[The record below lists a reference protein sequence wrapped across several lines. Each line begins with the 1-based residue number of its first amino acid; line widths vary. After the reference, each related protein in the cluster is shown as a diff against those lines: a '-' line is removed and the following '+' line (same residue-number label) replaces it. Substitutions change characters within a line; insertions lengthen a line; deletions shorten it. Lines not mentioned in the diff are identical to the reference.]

1 MLEINLYW
9 WDYLSLFLIFFVG
22 IPHGA
27 LDGAISITLGYSKK
41 ISLQIRFLISYIFF
55 SSVILIFWYYFPVI
69 SLISFILISIFH
81 FGCGDLKWNTDNF
94 YYIRGYVHGSL
105 IVLGIIFLN
114 LNEVEQF
121 FEILSGNNLSLLWIS
136 LKAMLLFC
144 CLSIIFLLINYKRI
158 NFSIDYL
165 KLMFPI
171 ILIISFSPPLLA
183 FALYFCFIHSFNH
196 MKRIIPTLFNF
207 MNKAKAIWLMAI
219 FSLLSWLGGAL
230 ALYHLSFNFNQNEAL
245 IKVIFIGLAALTF
258 PHMVLVD
265 GFFRQKFKI

>member
-1 MLEINLYW
+1 MLEVNLYW

-27 LDGAISITLGYSKK
+27 LDSAISITLGYSKK
-41 ISLQIRFLISYIFF
+41 ISLQIRFLISYLLF

-69 SLISFILISIFH
+69 SLTTFILLSIFH
-81 FGCGDLKWNTDNF
+81 FGCGDLKWNADNF
-94 YYIRGYVHGSL
+94 YYVRGYVHGSL

-114 LNEVEQF
+114 LREVEQLF
-121 FEILSGNNLSLLWIS
+121 KILSGNNLSLLWIS
-136 LKAMLLFC
+136 LKAMLLFST
-144 CLSIIFLLINYKRI
+144 LSIIFLLINYRKI

-171 ILIISFSPPLLA
+171 ILIIWFFPPLLA

-219 FSLLSWLGGAL
+219 FSIVSWLGSAF
-230 ALYHLSFNFNQNEAL
+230 ALYYLSYSYTQTEAF

>member
-22 IPHGA
+22 VPHGA

-41 ISLQIRFLISYIFF
+41 ISLQIRFLISYLLF

-69 SLISFILISIFH
+69 SLITFILISIFH
-81 FGCGDLKWNTDNF
+81 FGCGDLKWNSDNF

-105 IVLGIIFLN
+105 IVLGIIFL
-114 LNEVEQF
+114 
-121 FEILSGNNLSLLWIS
+121 
-136 LKAMLLFC
+136 
-144 CLSIIFLLINYKRI
+144 LINYKKI

-171 ILIISFSPPLLA
+171 ILIILFFPPLLA

-207 MNKAKAIWLMAI
+207 MNKAKAMWLMVI
-219 FSLLSWLGGAL
+219 FSLLSWFGGAF
-230 ALYHLSFNFNQNEAL
+230 ALYHLSFNFKHNEAL
-245 IKVIFIGLAALTF
+245 IKVIFVGLASLTF